1 MILLPSAARG
11 QDRKYTEIQG
21 TGQSLYKVAIPPVL
35 DGGAGAKA
43 CKTLQAVMNTDMKYI
58 GLFKVLS
65 PKGFLADLKKEGV
78 GIELEPWVNVGA
90 QGVVKAR
97 AMKIGN
103 KYSVDFYLY
112 DVGKGKTPVL
122 TKNYRGSKR
131 SLRRLA
137 HKFGND
143 VVFYYTKE
151 KGIFTTKMTFATTS
165 RRNRTS
171 YIYVM
176 DYDGYGVYK
185 VSRTGR
191 QNVLPSWS
199 YGGAVAYTSYLWKN
213 PDLYMVGGGGGRA
226 RRVSKR
232 AGLNT
237 GAAFAPNGNIA
248 LTLSKDG
255 NAELYI
261 ISSTGK
267 IIRRLTR
274 NAMAIDTSPTW
285 SPDGGQLAFVSNR
298 GGSPQ
303 IYVMSASGGG
313 ARRSANHPR
322 DLVVDVRAHIDRT
335 QGGLRETGNS
345 TDMAIQGEGL
355 LIVRRG
361 GEEVYTRSGA
371 FTLNDVRELVTMSG
385 DQVLGAG
392 GPITL
397 PPGEIL
403 VRNDGTILVDGAEAG
418 RLSVVTFDDPGRLR
432 HVGTTYFGAPDD
444 MPAQPVAAEQVSV
457 AQGVLEQSN
466 VNPIDTMVGMIA
478 AQRAFEMEAKVL
490 QAADRTLDQAVN
502 KLSRKA

>member
-1 MILLPSAARG
+1 MNYIPRHLSLAVALLLLPAVVSG

-43 CKTLQAVMNTDMKYI
+43 CKTLQTVMNNDMKYI

-65 PKGFLADLKKEGV
+65 SKGFLANLKKEGV

-90 QGVVKAR
+90 QGVIKAR

-112 DVGKGKTPVL
+112 DVGKGKTPML

-237 GAAFAPNGNIA
+237 GASFAPNGNIA

-255 NAELYI
+255 NAELYV
-261 ISSTGK
+261 ISSAGK
-267 IIRRLTR
+267 IIRRLTH

-285 SPDGGQLAFVSNR
+285 SPDGSQLAFVSNR

-313 ARRSANHPR
+313 ARRITFRGSYNQEPDWCPR
-322 DLVVDVRAHIDRT
+322 KGKPLVAFTGRDEGGSYDIFTVNVKSGETKRLT
-335 QGGLRETGNS
+335 QG
-345 TDMAIQGEGL
+345 QGSNKSPTWAPNGKIL
-355 LIVRRG
+355 AFASSRG
-361 GEEVYTRSGA
+361 GIWIMNEDGLNQHRVYRGGA
-371 FTLNDVRELVTMSG
+371 QT
-385 DQVLGAG
+385 
-392 GPITL
+392 
-397 PPGEIL
+397 
-403 VRNDGTILVDGAEAG
+403 
-418 RLSVVTFDDPGRLR
+418 
-432 HVGTTYFGAPDD
+432 
-444 MPAQPVAAEQVSV
+444 PAWS
-457 AQGVLEQSN
+457 
-466 VNPIDTMVGMIA
+466 
-478 AQRAFEMEAKVL
+478 K
-490 QAADRTLDQAVN
+490 
-502 KLSRKA
+502 